1 MILIFDILAKKIK
14 WRIILDFFQM
24 YFMKKRKKGN
34 HVLKLS
40 MHVCCKLMLW
50 NLSRFNTEIFVGEN
64 VDVSQPKSHESH

>member
-1 MILIFDILAKKIK
+1 
-14 WRIILDFFQM
+14 M

-40 MHVCCKLMLW
+40 MHVCCKLMWW
-50 NLSRFNTEIFVGEN
+50 NLSRFNTEILVGEN